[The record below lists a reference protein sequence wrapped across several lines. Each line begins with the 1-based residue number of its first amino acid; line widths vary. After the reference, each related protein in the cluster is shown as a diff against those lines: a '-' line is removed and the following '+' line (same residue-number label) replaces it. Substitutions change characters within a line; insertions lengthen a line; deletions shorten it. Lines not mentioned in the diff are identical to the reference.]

1 MGLRARRQTAQT
13 SRRPRRAIVRTFE
26 ATHKIEVD
34 TPLARFV
41 VRRLLFVALL
51 LLFTGCAHQPAEPPP
66 EPAAG
71 SEQTDS
77 TPLPPGYDSETLSD
91 LLVAEVAAQRQ
102 ALGVTLGYYGQA
114 ANTTGDPTVIRQAAQ
129 LASYLEDHQQ
139 APS

>member
-1 MGLRARRQTAQT
+1 MSPWSLL
-13 SRRPRRAIVRTFE
+13 
-26 ATHKIEVD
+26 
-34 TPLARFV
+34 PLCGA
-41 VRRLLFVALL
+41 
-51 LLFTGCAHQPAEPPP
+51 LLFTGCAHQPAEPSP

-114 ANTTGDPTVIRQAAQ
+114 ANTTGDPTVRLPTSIIIVAFVIDSR
-129 LASYLEDHQQ
+129 YTRR
-139 APS
+139 PP